1 MSDVTR
7 ILNAFLPDDPGAT
20 EELLPLVYSELRKLA
35 ASKMASQPPGQTIQA
50 TVLVHEAFIKLSARN
65 GRRWNDRRHF
75 FATAAEAMR
84 HILIDRARKRRT
96 VRHGGN
102 AVRYSLDSMEG
113 LELPAET
120 PGDED
125 TLLAVNEALDLLAE
139 REPAKAQVVKLKF
152 FVGLQNKEIAEILD
166 VSTKTVQRQWITA
179 RAWLF
184 QQLDESG
191 ENGDG

>member
-1 MSDVTR
+1 MSDITR
-7 ILNAFLPDDPGAT
+7 ILNSFSPEDPGAA

-35 ASKMASQPPGQTIQA
+35 AAKMASQPPGQTIQA
-50 TVLVHEAFIKLSARN
+50 TALVHEAFIKLSARN
-65 GRRWNDRRHF
+65 ERRWNDRRHF

-84 HILIDRARKRRT
+84 HILIDRARKRQA
-96 VRHGGN
+96 VRHGGD
-102 AVRYSLDSMEG
+102 AVKFSLDSMEG

-125 TLLAVNEALDLLAE
+125 TLLAVNEALDLLAG
-139 REPAKAQVVKLKF
+139 RDSDKAQVVKLKF
-152 FVGLQNKEIAEILD
+152 FVGLQNKEIAEIMG

-184 QQLDESG
+184 QQLDETSAD
-191 ENGDG
+191 E